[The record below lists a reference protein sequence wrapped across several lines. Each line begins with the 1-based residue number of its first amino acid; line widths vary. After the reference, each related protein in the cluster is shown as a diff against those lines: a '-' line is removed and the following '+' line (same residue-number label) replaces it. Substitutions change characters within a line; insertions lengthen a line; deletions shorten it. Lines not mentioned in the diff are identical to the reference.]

1 MNNKETNKIKDQM
14 EEEKHL
20 NIIIGQIV
28 IPIRKI
34 RRKKRKVRIN
44 NNKHHKLLMI
54 DYCIKIRINE
64 QKNIIIFY
72 TNNTP
77 SLFF

>member
-34 RRKKRKVRIN
+34 RRKKRKVQIN

-64 QKNIIIFY
+64 QNIIIFLY
-72 TNNTP
+72 K
-77 SLFF
+77 